1 MSASSAPKSLGK
13 ATRLRSIKK
22 SPYQE
27 DDKPRRVAIYVRVSM
42 EEQAEGHS
50 LDEQERRCRAFLA
63 RDKPHWTLVGVFKD
77 EHSGKTDKRPG
88 FQDLIHLVDE
98 GKVDAI
104 LCHHLDRFSRK
115 LHDILVYFK
124 QLEDQ
129 GVVLAFAEDRF
140 DFSTANGM
148 LEFHVLAVFA
158 DWYLQ
163 NLSRETSKGKLG
175 RVLKGEHNNQP
186 PFGYI
191 KGADG
196 KLHIVPEEGEALRE
210 GFELYATG
218 TYVDRQIADLFNTR
232 GLHTRKGKLWSK
244 ESIRDLLQNDFY
256 YGVIEYRTDLYP
268 GNHPP
273 LVTKELFDQA
283 LDARRK
289 HRRAPRANSNRL
301 RTYML
306 NTLVYCAHCG
316 RTLRAQ
322 GSRKYRYY
330 RDVSKLRGYND
341 CPHSGHGVQ
350 GYIIED
356 QVAEIVQAFTLPE
369 DWQAE
374 IRAALDNESERTKA
388 VAHRKELEA
397 KLSRITELYADG
409 SLDRAQFSERRDE
422 ITKELNQIILPS
434 ADRTLNLGHQVD
446 TFQHIWPLSTIEEQR
461 EMCRLMF
468 ERIDVDLTTN
478 RVTRVRPDREFLW
491 FFRHNRLLEED
502 DGPGFRVK
510 QELMT
515 GVDNAL

>member
-13 ATRLRSIKK
+13 ATRLRSIKN

-158 DWYLQ
+158 DGTCRTCRAKPAKASGPRVERRAQQPAAVRLHQ
-163 NLSRETSKGKLG
+163 GFG
-175 RVLKGEHNNQP
+175 RQTP
-186 PFGYI
+186 
-191 KGADG
+191 
-196 KLHIVPEEGEALRE
+196 IVPEEGEALRE

-218 TYVDRQIADLFNTR
+218 TYVDRQIADLFNAR

-244 ESIRDLLQNDFY
+244 ESIRDLLHNDFDH
-256 YGVIEYRTDLYP
+256 GVIEYRTDLYP

-273 LVTKELFDQA
+273 LITKELFDQA
-283 LDARRK
+283 LEARRK
-289 HRRAPRANSNRL
+289 HRRAPRANSNRM

-306 NTLVYCAHCG
+306 NTLWIAPTAAARCA
-316 RTLRAQ
+316 
-322 GSRKYRYY
+322 
-330 RDVSKLRGYND
+330 
-341 CPHSGHGVQ
+341 P
-350 GYIIED
+350 
-356 QVAEIVQAFTLPE
+356 
-369 DWQAE
+369 
-374 IRAALDNESERTKA
+374 RAAGSTAIIVTFATARLQRLSGFRPRRTGLH
-388 VAHRKELEA
+388 HR
-397 KLSRITELYADG
+397 G
-409 SLDRAQFSERRDE
+409 SGRADRAGLYPARGLAGRDSRGAP
-422 ITKELNQIILPS
+422 TMSQS
-434 ADRTLNLGHQVD
+434 AR
-446 TFQHIWPLSTIEEQR
+446 
-461 EMCRLMF
+461 
-468 ERIDVDLTTN
+468 
-478 RVTRVRPDREFLW
+478 
-491 FFRHNRLLEED
+491 
-502 DGPGFRVK
+502 K
-510 QELMT
+510 
-515 GVDNAL
+515 

>member
-1 MSASSAPKSLGK
+1 
-13 ATRLRSIKK
+13 
-22 SPYQE
+22 
-27 DDKPRRVAIYVRVSM
+27 
-42 EEQAEGHS
+42 
-50 LDEQERRCRAFLA
+50 
-63 RDKPHWTLVGVFKD
+63 
-77 EHSGKTDKRPG
+77 
-88 FQDLIHLVDE
+88 
-98 GKVDAI
+98 
-104 LCHHLDRFSRK
+104 
-115 LHDILVYFK
+115 
-124 QLEDQ
+124 
-129 GVVLAFAEDRF
+129 
-140 DFSTANGM
+140 
-148 LEFHVLAVFA
+148 VLAVFA

-218 TYVDRQIADLFNTR
+218 TYVDRQIADLFNAR

-289 HRRAPRANSNRL
+289 HRRAPRANSNRM

-316 RTLRAQ
+316 RTLRAL

-330 RDVSKLRGYND
+330 RDMSKLRGHND
-341 CPHSGHGVQ
+341 CPVSGHGVQ

-356 QVAEIVQAFTLPE
+356 QVAQVVQAFTLPD
-369 DWQAE
+369 DWQEE
-374 IRAALDNESERTKA
+374 I
-388 VAHRKELEA
+388 
-397 KLSRITELYADG
+397 
-409 SLDRAQFSERRDE
+409 RAQFSERRDE

-468 ERIDVDLTTN
+468 ERIDVDLTNN

-491 FFRHNRLLEED
+491 FFRHNRLLEE
-502 DGPGFRVK
+502 R
-510 QELMT
+510 
-515 GVDNAL
+515 